1 MTVSIVIPSWNGW
14 QQLALNL
21 PAVLAACAR
30 CGDAEVVVVD
40 DGSEDETCPR
50 LAREYPS
57 VRIVARPSNGGFA
70 AAANDGVQ
78 AARGEIAVCLNND
91 LRPEPGFLAPLL
103 AALRGDTEL
112 FAAAPRTWN
121 ARFGGDEAPTA
132 ARFRAGLIDLVF
144 PDRESAAPSATAPS
158 PILYAC
164 GGAAAYRRDRF
175 LALGGFHPLY
185 HPFYWEDADLGWR
198 ARRRGW
204 GAVHVP
210 GSVVHHAG
218 GSTIGARF
226 PAAEI
231 RATYERNRLLFIWSN
246 LLDRGLWRRHLAWLG
261 PRLASATARG
271 TPFARGMWRA
281 RSRRAAALARR
292 SAERA
297 GARVGDLEILIAGA
311 RRP

>member
-1 MTVSIVIPSWNGW
+1 VTVSIVIPSWNGW

-30 CGDAEVVVVD
+30 FGDAEIVVVD
-40 DGSEDETCPR
+40 DGSEDGTCSR
-50 LAREYPS
+50 LAGEYPL
-57 VRIVARPSNGGFA
+57 VRVVARPQNGGFA
-70 AAANDGVQ
+70 AAANDGVR
-78 AARGEIAVCLNND
+78 AVRGEIAVCLNND
-91 LRPEPGFLAPLL
+91 LRPEPGFLAPLE
-103 AALRGDTEL
+103 AALRDDPDL

-121 ARFGGDEAPTA
+121 ARFGGDEGPTA
-132 ARFRAGLIDLVF
+132 ARFRAGLIDVVF
-144 PDRESAAPSATAPS
+144 PDRESAGPGASAAS

-175 LALGGFHPLY
+175 LELGGFHSLF

-204 GAVHVP
+204 GAVHIP
-210 GSVVHHAG
+210 ASVVHHAG
-218 GSTIGARF
+218 GATIAARY

-231 RATYERNRLLFIWSN
+231 RAIYERNRLLFIWSN

-271 TPFARGMWRA
+271 SSFARGAWRA
-281 RSRRAAALARR
+281 RARRACAIGRRAAERAAARVGDR
-292 SAERA
+292 EILRA
-297 GARVGDLEILIAGA
+297 GAR
-311 RRP
+311 PS